1 MSDTQSGPIRTFF
14 RFIWN
19 LVNFTNHLVFNI
31 IMLLI
36 IFLIIATIAVGMSA
50 KSFEPL
56 KDNTALV
63 LDLQGQ
69 LVEQRTV
76 DSLSAAIANSQ
87 GDNESAEIQLRDV
100 LAVLEQAKTD
110 PKITHVL
117 LNTEGFSVMGM
128 ASLRELVQALQ
139 DFKSSK
145 KPVYAFA
152 TGYEQKQYL
161 LAAQADKV
169 FMDPDGGMMF
179 EGLGRNRLYYR
190 EALQDK
196 LGVDVHLFRVG
207 EYKSAAES
215 FILDAA
221 SKEAKEADLYWMNDI
236 WDRYLD
242 QVASARKIDKAQ
254 IIQAINE
261 MPERLSN
268 AKGDLAQWALN
279 EKWIDGVKT
288 SQEMEQFMLDEGV
301 AEDDESYTFQQI
313 SFTEYLSHVKNRNL
327 TKTNKGNQIAIVV
340 AQGEIVSGDKPAG
353 IVGGESTAALIREAR
368 ENEDIKALVLRVD
381 SPGGEVFPSEQ
392 IRREVELTKA
402 AGKPVVV
409 SMANVAASGGYW
421 ISMNADKIYADES
434 TITGSIGIYGLM
446 IRTPRTLAKIGIH
459 ADGVSTTPWASAFDI
474 SVPMTQPTAQVI
486 QTIIDRGYFQFVS
499 KVSKA
504 RQQTYEQIDENAR
517 GRVWTGAQA
526 KEKGLVDAMGGLGD
540 AVQDAAKRAALKEG
554 KYSIEYLEKP
564 LTPFE
569 EFITNLSGNS
579 ATQGFVR
586 NLSPAISLMQQTK
599 SGQQIS
605 KDLSWLNSS
614 AQKPIN
620 AVAHCLCIF

>member
-1 MSDTQSGPIRTFF
+1 MSNAEPGPIRTFF

-36 IFLIIATIAVGMSA
+36 IFLIIGTIAVGMSA

-56 KDNTALV
+56 NNNTALV
-63 LDLQGQ
+63 LDLRGQ

-76 DSLSAAIANSQ
+76 DSLSAALASSQ
-87 GDNESAEIQLRDV
+87 GDDDNAEIQLRDI
-100 LAVLEQAKTD
+100 LAVLEKAKTD
-110 PKITHVL
+110 PKISHVL
-117 LNTEGFSVMGM
+117 LNTEGFQVKGM
-128 ASLRELVQALQ
+128 ASLRELVKALQ
-139 DFKSSK
+139 DFKTSK
-145 KPVYAFA
+145 KPIYAFA
-152 TGYEQKQYL
+152 SGYEQKQYL

-169 FMDPDGGMMF
+169 FMDPEGGMLF
-179 EGLGRNRLYYR
+179 EGLGRYRLYYR

-207 EYKSAAES
+207 EYKSAAEPY
-215 FILDAA
+215 ILDAA
-221 SKEAKEADLYWMNDI
+221 SEEAKEADLYWMNDI

-242 QVASARKIDKAQ
+242 QVAKARKLDKAE
-254 IIQAINE
+254 IVKAINE
-261 MPERLSN
+261 MPERIVN
-268 AKGDLAQWALN
+268 AKGDLALWALN

-288 SQEMEQFMLDEGV
+288 SQEMEQFMLANGV
-301 AEDDESYTFQQI
+301 AKDEENYTFQQI
-313 SFTEYLSHVKNRNL
+313 SFTEYLGHVKNQNL
-327 TKTNKGNQIAIVV
+327 AKVNNNKQIAIVV
-340 AQGEIVSGDKPAG
+340 AQGEITAGDQPAG
-353 IVGGESTAALIREAR
+353 IVGGESTATLIREAR

-381 SPGGEVFPSEQ
+381 SPGGEVYPSEQ

-446 IRTPRTLAKIGIH
+446 IRTPKTLAKIGIH
-459 ADGVSTTPWASAFDI
+459 ADGVSTTPWASAFDL
-474 SVPMTQPTAQVI
+474 SQPMTQSASTVI
-486 QTIIDRGYFQFVS
+486 QAVIDRGYFQFVS

-504 RQQTYEQIDENAR
+504 REQTYEQINENAR
-517 GRVWTGAQA
+517 GRVWSGAQA

-540 AVQDAAKRAALKEG
+540 AVQDAAKRAKLKEG
-554 KYSIEYLEKP
+554 QYSVEYIEIP

-586 NLSPAISLMQQTK
+586 NLSPAIHLLQQTK

-605 KDLSWLNSS
+605 KDLFWLNSS

-620 AVAHCLCIF
+620 AVAHCLCVF

>member
-1 MSDTQSGPIRTFF
+1 MSDTQAGPIRTFF

-19 LVNFTNHLVFNI
+19 LINFTNHLVFNI

-36 IFLIIATIAVGMSA
+36 IFLIIATIAVGISA

-63 LDLQGQ
+63 LDLKGQ

-87 GDNESAEIQLRDV
+87 GDNENAEIQLRDV

-128 ASLRELVQALQ
+128 ASLRELVKALQ
-139 DFKSSK
+139 DFKTSK

-152 TGYEQKQYL
+152 NGYEQKQYL

-169 FMDPDGGMMF
+169 FMDPEGGMMF
-179 EGLGRNRLYYR
+179 EGLGRYRLYYR

-207 EYKSAAES
+207 EYKSAAEPY
-215 FILDAA
+215 ILDAA
-221 SKEAKEADLYWMNDI
+221 STDAKEADLYWMSDI
-236 WDRYLD
+236 WQRYLD
-242 QVASARKIDKAQ
+242 QIAKARKIEKAQ
-254 IIQAINE
+254 IVQAINE
-261 MPERLSN
+261 MPARLVN

-279 EKWIDGVKT
+279 EKWLDGLKT

-301 AEDDESYTFQQI
+301 AKDEENFTFQQI
-313 SFTEYLSHVKNRNL
+313 SFSEYLSHVKKQNL
-327 TKTNKGNQIAIVV
+327 ANVNKTDQIAVVV
-340 AQGEIVSGDKPAG
+340 AQGEITDGDKPAG
-353 IVGGESTAALIREAR
+353 TVGGESTAALIREAR
-368 ENEDIKALVLRVD
+368 ENEEVKALVLRVD
-381 SPGGEVFPSEQ
+381 SPGGGVFPSEQ

-434 TITGSIGIYGLM
+434 TITGSIGIFGLM

-474 SVPMTQPTAQVI
+474 SLPMTQAASEVI
-486 QTIIDRGYFQFVS
+486 QTVIDRGYFQFVS

-504 RQQTYEQIDENAR
+504 RKQTYEQIDQNAR
-517 GRVWTGAQA
+517 GRVWSGAQA
-526 KEKGLVDAMGGLGD
+526 KERGLVDAMGGMSD
-540 AVQDAAKRAALKEG
+540 AVKDAAKRAKLKEG
-554 KYSIEYLEKP
+554 KYSIEYIEKP

-569 EFITNLSGNS
+569 EFITNLSNNS
-579 ATQGFVR
+579 NTQGFVR
-586 NLSPAISLMQQTK
+586 NLSPAISLLHQTQ
-599 SGQQIS
+599 SGQQIA
-605 KDLSWLNSS
+605 KDLYWLNSS

-620 AVAHCLCIF
+620 AVAHCLCAF

>member
-1 MSDTQSGPIRTFF
+1 MSNAEPGPIRTFF

-36 IFLIIATIAVGMSA
+36 IFLIIGTIAVGMSA

-56 KDNTALV
+56 NNNTALV
-63 LDLQGQ
+63 LDLRGQ

-76 DSLSAAIANSQ
+76 DSLSAALASSQ
-87 GDNESAEIQLRDV
+87 GDDDNAEIQLRDI
-100 LAVLEQAKTD
+100 LAVLEKAKTD
-110 PKITHVL
+110 PKISHVL
-117 LNTEGFSVMGM
+117 LNTEGFQVKGM
-128 ASLRELVQALQ
+128 ASLRELVKALQ
-139 DFKSSK
+139 DFKTSK
-145 KPVYAFA
+145 KPIYAFA
-152 TGYEQKQYL
+152 SGYEQKQYL

-169 FMDPDGGMMF
+169 FMDPEGGMLF
-179 EGLGRNRLYYR
+179 EGLGRYRLYYR

-196 LGVDVHLFRVG
+196 LGIDVHLFRVG
-207 EYKSAAES
+207 EYKSAAEPY
-215 FILDAA
+215 ILDAA
-221 SKEAKEADLYWMNDI
+221 SEEAKEADLYWMNDI

-242 QVASARKIDKAQ
+242 QVAKARKLDKAE
-254 IIQAINE
+254 IVKAINE
-261 MPERLSN
+261 MPERIVN
-268 AKGDLAQWALN
+268 AKGDLALWALN

-288 SQEMEQFMLDEGV
+288 SQEMEQFMLANGV
-301 AEDDESYTFQQI
+301 AKDEENYTFQQI
-313 SFTEYLSHVKNRNL
+313 SFTEYLGHVKNQNL
-327 TKTNKGNQIAIVV
+327 AKVNNNKQIAIVV
-340 AQGEIVSGDKPAG
+340 AQGEITAGDQPAG
-353 IVGGESTAALIREAR
+353 IVGGESTATLIREAR

-381 SPGGEVFPSEQ
+381 SPGGEVYPSEQ

-446 IRTPRTLAKIGIH
+446 IRTPKTLAKIGIH
-459 ADGVSTTPWASAFDI
+459 ADGVSTTPWASAFDL
-474 SVPMTQPTAQVI
+474 SQPMTQSASTVI
-486 QTIIDRGYFQFVS
+486 QAVIDRGYFQFVS

-504 RQQTYEQIDENAR
+504 REQTYEQINENAR
-517 GRVWTGAQA
+517 GRVWSGAQA

-540 AVQDAAKRAALKEG
+540 AVQDAAKRAKLKEG
-554 KYSIEYLEKP
+554 QYSVEYIEIP

-586 NLSPAISLMQQTK
+586 NLSPAIHLLQQTK

-605 KDLSWLNSS
+605 KDLFWLNSS

-620 AVAHCLCIF
+620 AVAHCLCVF